1 MKHANSIPHIIF
13 TSLSITLFFFYGK
26 KLSQH
31 RRNRRKVKRSLASG
45 QEQVS
50 RKGDFLSDILAHE
63 YNRDT
68 FKNKVSLMNARN
80 ALNPL
85 PELKVRENS

>member
-1 MKHANSIPHIIF
+1 M
-13 TSLSITLFFFYGK
+13 
-26 KLSQH
+26 
-31 RRNRRKVKRSLASG
+31 KRSLASG